1 MVTLRKLGTAL
12 TSIDRNSEAK
22 LMYSRA
28 LKLNDKNSDT
38 HYAYALFMEKIHR
51 YDEAEKH
58 YLAALQLDPC
68 NIPCLCT
75 YAGNLSSSF
84 PFPLLLFFFFL
95 FIFTFLFFL
104 CLFFWCFCFIFF
116 WVVSANVF
124 VSFSRCSFL
133 TCLPFKQTDF
143 VFTFRQHELDAERLY
158 GVALKLTR
166 GEDSYV
172 LNNYGCYRNYAYS
185 DTHGALLLFYRS
197 LLADRNRE
205 YSQAQHAS
213 TSTNTTL
220 AESPQK
226 EEDTG
231 PYRRVTVPELKRLL
245 KADKS
250 CFTAHLH
257 NFINCAKKLEGHFEE
272 EESQEREREKEKEK
286 EKDQESGKEEG
297 RGEGRME
304 RLTNS
309 ENERVREHAQELASK
324 VLKDGKVVR
333 SLLAGIE
340 SNASESSLKMYR
352 PLVFITKSRGKFVEV
367 SKILNKSGKKWEMR
381 MEKVNNYNQKRK
393 LKK

>member
-1 MVTLRKLGTAL
+1 MLFLWRNFIATTKQKSTTSLPSNSTLVIYLVYVPTQVIYHRFRSPLL
-12 TSIDRNSEAK
+12 CF
-22 LMYSRA
+22 
-28 LKLNDKNSDT
+28 
-38 HYAYALFMEKIHR
+38 LFVF
-51 YDEAEKH
+51 A
-58 YLAALQLDPC
+58 
-68 NIPCLCT
+68 
-75 YAGNLSSSF
+75 
-84 PFPLLLFFFFL
+84 LLLFVFLCFLFDFFKFCCFLFLLVFFCESISRFLRTCSLSLTLFFSRSFFL
-95 FIFTFLFFL
+95 TFFPLQ
-104 CLFFWCFCFIFF
+104 
-116 WVVSANVF
+116 
-124 VSFSRCSFL
+124 
-133 TCLPFKQTDF
+133 QTDF

-166 GEDSYV
+166 GKDSYV

-197 LLADRNRE
+197 LLADRNQE

-213 TSTNTTL
+213 TSTNTIL

-231 PYRRVTVPELKRLL
+231 PHRRVTVPDLKKLL

-250 CFTAHLH
+250 CFIVHLQ

-272 EESQEREREKEKEK
+272 ESQEREKENENEKEKEK
-286 EKDQESGKEEG
+286 ESEKED
-297 RGEGRME
+297 RGVGHLE
-304 RLTNS
+304 RLTDTA
-309 ENERVREHAQELASK
+309 NERVREHAQVLASK

-381 MEKVNNYNQKRK
+381 MEKVNNDNQKRK
-393 LKK
+393 QNRN